1 MTENMKKVLDKG
13 YVRLVDVMGSDLTVV
28 NAARASYAK
37 ESKEIDES
45 DERLISYLAKHD
57 HTSPF
62 RHAMLQFEVYAP
74 LMVARQWWKYII
86 GSSHLEGIG
95 DTMNAWNESSRRYV
109 TMEPTFYVPTENEWR
124 GKPANNKQGSADPV
138 DDNLGAE
145 FTEKLNKYI
154 KEGVDLYEEA
164 MERGIC
170 AEEARLF
177 LPAYGM
183 YVSWYW
189 TASLQSVAHF
199 IKQRTDSHSQ
209 FEIRQYAAA
218 VKELALEKFPLG
230 IQAFLDK

>member
-1 MTENMKKVLDKG
+1 MKNVLDKG

-37 ESKEIDES
+37 ESKEMSES
-45 DERLISYLAKHD
+45 DEKLIAFLAKHD

-62 RHAMLQFEVYAP
+62 RHAMLQFEIYAP

-124 GKPANNKQGSADPV
+124 GKPDNNKQGSKEPV
-138 DDNLGAE
+138 DAKLGAE
-145 FTEKLNKYI
+145 FTDKLNKYI

-164 MERGIC
+164 MEKGIC

-209 FEIRQYAAA
+209 FEIREYAEA
-218 VKELALEKFPLG
+218 VKELAIEKFPLG
-230 IQAFLDK
+230 IKAFLDS

>member
-1 MTENMKKVLDKG
+1 MINVLDKG
-13 YVRLVDVMGSDLTVV
+13 YVRLVDTMGSDLTVV
-28 NAARASYAK
+28 NAARASFAK
-37 ESKEIDES
+37 ESKELDEK
-45 DERLISYLAKHD
+45 DERLIAYLAKHD

-109 TMEPTFYVPTENEWR
+109 TMEPTFYVPTKNEWR
-124 GKPANNKQGSADPV
+124 GKPDNNKQGSLDPV
-138 DDNLGAE
+138 DDELGAE

-209 FEIRQYAAA
+209 YEIRLYAQA
-218 VKELALEKFPLG
+218 VKELAMEKFPLG
-230 IQAFLDK
+230 IQAFLDMDK

>member
-1 MTENMKKVLDKG
+1 MKNVLDKG

-37 ESKEIDES
+37 ESKEMSES
-45 DERLISYLAKHD
+45 DEKLIAFLAKHD

-62 RHAMLQFEVYAP
+62 RHAMLQFEIYAP

-124 GKPANNKQGSADPV
+124 GKPDNNKQGSKEPV
-138 DDNLGAE
+138 DSKLGAE
-145 FTEKLNKYI
+145 FTDKLNKYI

-209 FEIRQYAAA
+209 FEIREYAEA
-218 VKELALEKFPLG
+218 VKELAIEKFPLG
-230 IQAFLDK
+230 IKAFLDS

>member
-1 MTENMKKVLDKG
+1 MINVLDKG

-37 ESKEIDES
+37 ESKEMSES
-45 DERLISYLAKHD
+45 DEKLIAFLARHD

-62 RHAMLQFEVYAP
+62 RHAMLQFEIYAP

-124 GKPANNKQGSADPV
+124 GKPDNNKQGSKEPV
-138 DDNLGAE
+138 DAKLGAE
-145 FTEKLNKYI
+145 FTDKLNKYI

-209 FEIRQYAAA
+209 FEIREYAEA
-218 VKELALEKFPLG
+218 VKELAIEKFPLG
-230 IQAFLDK
+230 IKAFLDS

>member
-1 MTENMKKVLDKG
+1 MKSVLDKG

-37 ESKEIDES
+37 ESKEMSES
-45 DERLISYLAKHD
+45 DEKLIAFLAKHD

-62 RHAMLQFEVYAP
+62 RHAMLQFEIYAP

-124 GKPANNKQGSADPV
+124 GKPDNNKQGSKEPV
-138 DDNLGAE
+138 DAKLGAE
-145 FTEKLNKYI
+145 FTDKLNKYI

-209 FEIRQYAAA
+209 FEIREYAEA
-218 VKELALEKFPLG
+218 VKELAIEKFPLG
-230 IQAFLDK
+230 IKAFLDS